1 MERPRLVVAALR
13 GGSGKTILSVGIIAA
28 WRKLDKNIAP
38 FKKENEFA
46 GMVCTIRDITERR
59 KVEEEL
65 KKSERLKTEFMNIAA
80 HELRSPVT
88 PIKGY
93 LDLIINDKDAK
104 YFAFYHDKWGTV
116 DAEPLLDINGNEVK
130 GDVDGQSSVSYEIV
144 PPANVVVAAMG
155 LETAQYTNLYTPI
168 DKDTTVHM
176 IAAKETLY
184 ADPMDP
190 PSSLDKIEKKMEEL
204 DEKIIDIFGN
214 IW

>member
-1 MERPRLVVAALR
+1 MP
-13 GGSGKTILSVGIIAA
+13 
-28 WRKLDKNIAP
+28 D
-38 FKKENEFA
+38 KKEYLEKLQN
-46 GMVCTIRDITERR
+46 IITEEQEPFHV
-59 KVEEEL
+59 KFTINFNENL
-65 KKSERLKTEFMNIAA
+65 
-80 HELRSPVT
+80 
-88 PIKGY
+88 
-93 LDLIINDKDAK
+93 INDKDAK

-190 PSSLDKIEKKMEEL
+190 PSSLDKIEKKLEEL